1 MTSAGSDPAHSHHSK
16 VWAQTT
22 DLRVVR
28 GHGCDVIDVNGHEY
42 LDFTAGIAAA
52 STGHSHPKVVQA
64 IADQAAK
71 FVHAQL
77 NVYTHDLI
85 EPLSDELAHITPES
99 IDTFFYANSSDE
111 VMETAIKVAKHATGR
126 HNVVV
131 FDGAFHGR
139 TLLTMAMSSSRAID
153 RAGYGPFPPG
163 IFVAP
168 FPDPHVSDQEA
179 EISRA
184 LRGLDRLLQTQVA
197 PEEVAAIVIEPVI
210 SERGYI
216 PTPSGFIAGL
226 AERCREHGIL
236 FVADEVQSGFGR
248 TGRMFA
254 IDEHDVEPDLLC
266 MAKGIASGFPF
277 AALGM
282 RRRID
287 DTWRTGSQGG
297 SANGNPIGCAAALA
311 TIEVLTEPG
320 FLDNVQ
326 ARGRQLIDA
335 LRELQQLDGA
345 LRYVRGRGL
354 MVATEFDS
362 PERAEAIV
370 QHCLHES
377 NVILMMAGTRNRTI
391 RWMPPLV
398 VTSSE
403 IDRAVKA
410 FSAAIRATG

>member
-1 MTSAGSDPAHSHHSK
+1 MTSAGSDPAHSHHSN
-16 VWAQTT
+16 VWARTT

-28 GHGCDVIDVNGHEY
+28 GHGCDVVDVNGHEY

-52 STGHSHPKVVQA
+52 STGHAHPKVVQA

-163 IFVAP
+163 VFVAP

-184 LRGLDRLLQTQVA
+184 LRGLDRLLQTQVV

-216 PTPSGFIAGL
+216 PTPKGFITGL
-226 AERCREHGIL
+226 AERCREYGIL

-254 IDEHDVEPDLLC
+254 IEEHDVEPDMLC

-282 RRRID
+282 RRSID

-345 LRYVRGRGL
+345 MRYVRGRGL

-370 QHCLHES
+370 QHCLDES

-398 VTSSE
+398 VTSAE

-410 FSAAIRATG
+410 FSDAIRATG